1 MLVKDMTMRP
11 PDQQMKD
18 HIPSGFKH
26 VFLIRH
32 PTLVYNSYRKARYA
46 DLLAN
51 NALPDGV
58 CESTYDIEKHD
69 VTRKAFRFFEYLHA
83 LWGHVREKIDPNPI
97 VINSQDLL
105 DNPERI
111 LNKLC
116 ELTGLPYH
124 DSLLHWDAS
133 TDAIKNWKA
142 VGDNL
147 VYRAMYNQGITST
160 EFLPSKEPMA
170 EDQLT
175 DDVIRLADAS
185 MTCYNDMNKHRMV

>member
-1 MLVKDMTMRP
+1 MCEKNILVSSAKRM
-11 PDQQMKD
+11 
-18 HIPSGFKH
+18 HFK
-26 VFLIRH
+26 
-32 PTLVYNSYRKARYA
+32 TLETLDRSFMYKRNSIGPRIDPWA
-46 DLLAN
+46 
-51 NALPDGV
+51 
-58 CESTYDIEKHD
+58 
-69 VTRKAFRFFEYLHA
+69 FEYLHA
-83 LWGHVREKIDPNPI
+83 LWGHVRENIDPNPI

-105 DNPERI
+105 DDPKRI
-111 LNKLC
+111 LTKFC

-133 TDAIKNWKA
+133 TDVIKNWKA
-142 VGDNL
+142 VADNL